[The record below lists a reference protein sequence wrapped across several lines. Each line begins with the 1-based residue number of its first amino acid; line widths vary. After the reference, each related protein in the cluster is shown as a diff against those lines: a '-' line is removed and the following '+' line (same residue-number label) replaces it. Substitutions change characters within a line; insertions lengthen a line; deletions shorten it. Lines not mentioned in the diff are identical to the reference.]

1 MQQED
6 LFDQWL
12 DENRMYSFEGRTGV
26 KNLTRIINE
35 VCNYNSNYGSA
46 IEAFLEDNPAA
57 IETLVEYIRTANVLE
72 WRQNLEELFYGVEKD
87 DSED

>member
-1 MQQED
+1 
-6 LFDQWL
+6 
-12 DENRMYSFEGRTGV
+12 MYKGE
-26 KNLTRIINE
+26 L
-35 VCNYNSNYGSA
+35 CSA

-87 DSED
+87 AAED